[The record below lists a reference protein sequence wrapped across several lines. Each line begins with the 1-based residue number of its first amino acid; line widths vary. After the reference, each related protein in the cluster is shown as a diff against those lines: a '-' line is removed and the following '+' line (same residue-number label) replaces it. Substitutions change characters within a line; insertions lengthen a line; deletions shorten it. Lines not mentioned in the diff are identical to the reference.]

1 MKIEFK
7 IITEEND
14 LVVGKEKRRLISIII
29 NKLCSA
35 SNTMLDRI
43 LELINRG

>member
-7 IITEEND
+7 IIKEEND
-14 LVVGKEKRRLISIII
+14 LILGKVKEKLIGIII

-35 SNTMLDRI
+35 SNKMLDRI
-43 LELINRG
+43 LELINRR

>member
-7 IITEEND
+7 IIIEEND
-14 LVVGKEKRRLISIII
+14 LVVGKEKRRLIGVII

-35 SNTMLDRI
+35 SNRILDRI
-43 LELINRG
+43 LELMED